1 MKKSFKIM
9 ATLMAVLSLVM
20 CMAMPIQ
27 AAVVDNQIQPQW
39 DNAATL
45 TLSLGFPDYGYAEA
59 TIVGK
64 SGVTKIVVDVYVYR
78 QSGSSWIYVTEGHK
92 TINGMYGTFSC
103 QFTPVNGAY
112 YRADYT
118 FTLTKGSVN
127 EVINKTQYR
136 TCEQ

>member
-1 MKKSFKIM
+1 MKMRFKLF
-9 ATLMAVLSLVM
+9 ATMVAVVTLLM

-27 AAVVDNQIQPQW
+27 AAVVEPDVTPLWN
-39 DNAATL
+39 NTATL
-45 TLSLGFPDYGYAEA
+45 TLTLGFPDYGYAEA

-64 SGVTKIVVDVYVYR
+64 SGVTKIVADVYVYR
-78 QSGSSWIYVTEGHK
+78 QSGSSWIYVDEEHLTVNDMFAV
-92 TINGMYGTFSC
+92 ISC
-103 QFTPVNGAY
+103 QFTAINGVY

-118 FTLTKGSVN
+118 FTVTKGSVN

>member
-1 MKKSFKIM
+1 MKKNFKIM

-39 DNAATL
+39 DNTATL
-45 TLSLGFPDYGYAEA
+45 TLVMSFPGDGYAEA

-64 SGVTKIVVDVYVYR
+64 TGVTKIVVDIFVYR
-78 QSGSSWIYVTEGHK
+78 QSGSSWVYVAETHK
-92 TINGMYGTFSC
+92 TINGMYGIVSC
-103 QFTPVNGAY
+103 QFSPINGAY

-118 FTLTKGSVN
+118 VTVTKGSVN